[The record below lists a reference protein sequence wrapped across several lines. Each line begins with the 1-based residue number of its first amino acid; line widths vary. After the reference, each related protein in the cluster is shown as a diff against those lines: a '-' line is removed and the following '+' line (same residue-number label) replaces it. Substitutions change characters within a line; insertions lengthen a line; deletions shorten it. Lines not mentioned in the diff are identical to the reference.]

1 VPKPQIKRGS
11 LENSLRASGE
21 NKLYPKKAKT
31 DSDAVSTKPKEFQG
45 NLISSVSWSPDWIQ
59 EPYSWTG
66 HMPFAYWLMAESQ
79 PKVFVELGTH
89 TGNSYFSFCQAV
101 REKGLNTRCYA
112 VDTWQ
117 GDEQAGFY
125 GCDVFELVNQHNE
138 SQYKSFSILYRM
150 TFDEALAKFQDQS
163 VDLLH
168 IDGLHTYEAV
178 RHDFET
184 WLPKLAPGA
193 VVLFHD
199 IKVTHGEFGVW
210 KFWHELREKYPENME
225 FRHSHGLGVIRIPGG
240 SQGEKPAWLKEG
252 AKEQREL
259 LEVITSAGESLI
271 TKAKGQQLERFVA
284 SLQSK
289 GAKAAS
295 EKPLNLELF
304 FAREGEPFSEE
315 KKISE
320 PLLCHDNQPSKTRIS
335 LQGNAARSVLWRID
349 PGCQA
354 GRILIR
360 SIKFFCEDSKVVWD
374 LQDDRERVLV
384 GGTASALPHPA
395 VGIELV
401 STGNDPAVILPKLPS
416 EVLPVALFQ
425 IELEIAPLADAIDAL
440 AKLYAEKEGH
450 QRAVLTQTEGRVKQ
464 LEESL
469 DAQKV
474 ATTIGAKELGESL
487 AGFRQ
492 GLIDEL
498 RELAR
503 KIHERQDDLQQKNLA
518 EMETLRT
525 TFEIQLSKNES
536 NLQEVAE
543 YAGQIQ
549 DSVIAPSSYMIP
561 APFSWYAYLYK
572 MLHIKKPV
580 ILNEK
585 KSSSVAPK
593 RPGFW
598 RRLERSIRKRRKNY
612 INQLGFDEKWYL
624 NEYPDVAA
632 AKCDPWTHYRD
643 SGIHEGRY
651 KSKKEKEKVLN
662 QKGLQRYGPRGLKKN
677 IPALIS
683 ISTSHKK
690 ITEPTFAIFNHEA
703 TVTGAPI
710 LGTKIYNSLCEK
722 GNGDLYFLKDGP
734 LVDRSEKY
742 KLIESDAELNNL
754 FLDDMSQQRPEAILV
769 IANSIESRKAC
780 IHSFTKNIP
789 SILLVHELPS
799 SIPNSEAS
807 FVEGC
812 YYSDI
817 VCFSSLKNLN
827 DVKKRYKPLKL
838 LKGVVIPQGY
848 CGQEDNIRSENDCPI
863 YKRFNDIKNS
873 NPQKLILIGAGTV
886 CFRKG
891 PDLFIEVAAEID
903 KSHPEQF
910 IFIWF
915 GKGFRPD
922 QDANYSSILS
932 DMIYRHN
939 LTGKVFFFDETKN
952 FEKVSAN
959 SDALLLTSRV
969 DPHPIVADIGFKNG
983 KPVFIF
989 AGTTGLEEIYKTN
1002 GLFEEFAAGYLNH
1015 FQMSHKILKW
1025 CDRFKSHNKSTLDY
1039 NMRFQ
1044 KIQPI
1049 SMSDYTDKLSVLGV
1063 QAKARVVQKQKD
1075 LQIIIKS
1082 KCFRPD
1088 FATALP
1094 NLSRDIETQIMIFIQ
1109 SFQKNIGLRKP
1120 FPGFDPYIY
1129 RDLAMDANDLT
1140 DPLAHYITSN
1150 YPQGSW
1156 NYPVC
1161 NVKNEQGANL
1171 KSQVALHIHLFYP
1184 EMLAEITS
1192 RIKINKKLPD
1202 LFISI
1207 PKGKEGLF
1215 KKYENSLFGLPIKK
1229 IFFVD
1234 NIGRDVKPFLD
1245 LIYQNEIGSY
1255 DFIGHIHTKKSAF
1268 YNDETIGV
1276 TWNKFL
1282 LNNLLGASGKLRG
1295 LDFCINQLIKKQ
1307 DIGMIFPDD
1316 PNILLG
1322 WDDNYKISVALG
1334 KKLQIEVNEGQI
1346 NFPIGNMF
1354 WCRQEVLKIFQPFE
1368 DLAYPAEP
1376 IANDGTELHAIERLF
1391 GYATEQMGWK
1401 LLRTNVFGCTR

>member
-1 VPKPQIKRGS
+1 MLNAGTKSASSGKRQRS
-11 LENSLRASGE
+11 SGK
-21 NKLYPKKAKT
+21 NKLYPKRAKQ
-31 DSDAVSTKPKEFQG
+31 DSASVSTKPDQFL
-45 NLISSVSWSPDWIQ
+45 NSLISSVSWSPDWIQ
-59 EPYSWTG
+59 EPYAWAG
-66 HMPFAYWLMAESQ
+66 HMPFAYWIMAECQ

-89 TGNSYFSFCQAV
+89 SGSSYFSFCQAV
-101 REKGLNTRCYA
+101 RDKGLMTRCYA
-112 VDTWQ
+112 VDTWK
-117 GDEQAGFY
+117 GDEQAGSY
-125 GCDVFELVNQHNE
+125 GEDVFEMVNRHNE
-138 SQYKSFSILYRM
+138 SQYKKFSALYRM
-150 TFDEALAKFQDQS
+150 TFDEALVQFQDQS

-184 WLPKLAPGA
+184 WFPKLAPGA
-193 VVLFHD
+193 LVLFHD

-210 KFWHELREKYPENME
+210 KFWAELKGKYPQNFE
-225 FRHSHGLGVIRIPGG
+225 FRHSHGLGVIELPGSSRAG
-240 SQGEKPAWLKEG
+240 DLVWLRKGTAEG
-252 AKEQREL
+252 KNL
-259 LEVITSAGESLI
+259 LEVMTANGESLI
-271 TKAKGQQLERFVA
+271 AKVRDQELERLASAAQTKANKTGI
-284 SLQSK
+284 
-289 GAKAAS
+289 
-295 EKPLNLELF
+295 EKPMNLELF
-304 FAREGEPFSEE
+304 FAQEGELFSEK

-320 PLLCHDNQPSKTRIS
+320 PVLCRENEHTQIRIQ
-335 LQGNAARSVLWRID
+335 LQGKAARSVLWRID
-349 PGCQA
+349 LGDQPGLFRFHELGFTAKNGKKIWRLTDHSDEAVSGGSAERLNGDGFLVCSFGKDPQ
-354 GRILIR
+354 IL
-360 SIKFFCEDSKVVWD
+360 
-374 LQDDRERVLV
+374 
-384 GGTASALPHPA
+384 
-395 VGIELV
+395 
-401 STGNDPAVILPKLPS
+401 LPKLS
-416 EVLPVALFQ
+416 LSTDEKLYEIRITLEVLNAKDYLPFLATRYHELESQSRSNLATIKVALEQ
-425 IELEIAPLADAIDAL
+425 KEEEARKAQSNAEKLESVEKNISNSIEELKEELDAL
-440 AKLYAEKEGH
+440 RTSLVDRQRESENNLLEVAKYAEK
-450 QRAVLTQTEGRVKQ
+450 
-464 LEESL
+464 
-469 DAQKV
+469 
-474 ATTIGAKELGESL
+474 
-487 AGFRQ
+487 
-492 GLIDEL
+492 
-498 RELAR
+498 
-503 KIHERQDDLQQKNLA
+503 
-518 EMETLRT
+518 
-525 TFEIQLSKNES
+525 
-536 NLQEVAE
+536 
-543 YAGQIQ
+543 IQ
-549 DSVIAPSSYMIP
+549 DSVVAPSSYLVP
-561 APFSWYAYLYK
+561 APFSWYSYLYK

-585 KSSSVAPK
+585 KRSAAAPK

-612 INQLGFDEKWYL
+612 INRLGFDEKWYL

-632 AKCDPWTHYRD
+632 AKCNPWSHYRD

-662 QKGLQRYGPRGLKKN
+662 QKGLQKYASRGLKRN
-677 IPALIS
+677 VPALIS
-683 ISTSHKK
+683 ISTRHQNKK
-690 ITEPTFAIFNHEA
+690 ITAATFAIFNHEA
-703 TVTGAPI
+703 TITGAPI
-710 LGTKIYNSLCEK
+710 LGTKIYNSLREK
-722 GNGDLYFLKDGP
+722 SNGDLYFLKDGP
-734 LVDRSEKY
+734 LVEGNENY
-742 KLIESDAELNNL
+742 KIIESDTDLNNL
-754 FLDDMSQQRPEAILV
+754 FLDGLCQQSPEDVLV

-789 SILLVHELPS
+789 SILLVHELPL

-827 DVKKRYKPLKL
+827 DVKQRYKPLRL
-838 LKGVVIPQGY
+838 LKGVVVPQGY
-848 CGQEDNIRSENDCPI
+848 CGQEDSIRIENDCPI
-863 YKRFNDIKNS
+863 YKRFNAIKNN

-891 PDLFIEVAAEID
+891 PDLFIEVAAEIE
-903 KSHPEQF
+903 KSYPEKF
-910 IFIWF
+910 LFIWF

-932 DMIYRHN
+932 DMIYRQN

-969 DPHPIVADIGFKNG
+969 DPHPIVADICFKNG

-1002 GLFEEFAAGYLNH
+1002 ELFEEFAAEYLNH
-1015 FQMSHKILKW
+1015 FEMSQKILKW
-1025 CDRFKSHNKSTLDY
+1025 SDRFKSRNKSTPDY
-1039 NMRFQ
+1039 SIRFQ

-1049 SMSDYTDKLSVLGV
+1049 SMSDYTDKLSGLGV
-1063 QAKARVVQKQKD
+1063 QAKARSVQKQKD

-1088 FATALP
+1088 FATAP
-1094 NLSRDIETQIMIFIQ
+1094 ANISRDIETQIMIFIQ

-1129 RDLAMDANDLT
+1129 RDLIMDANDLT

-1150 YPQGSW
+1150 YPKGSW
-1156 NYPVC
+1156 NYLVC
-1161 NVKNEQGANL
+1161 DVKNEQDSNL

-1192 RIKINKKLPD
+1192 RLKINKILPD

-1207 PKGKEGLF
+1207 PKSKEGLF
-1215 KKYENSLFGLPIKK
+1215 KDYENHLYGLPIKK

-1245 LIYQNEIGSY
+1245 LIYQNELGSY

-1268 YNDETIGV
+1268 YNNKTIGV
-1276 TWNKFL
+1276 TWNNFL

-1334 KKLQIEVNEGQI
+1334 KKLQIEVNERQI

-1354 WCRQEVLKIFQPFE
+1354 WCRHEVLKIFQPFE

-1376 IANDGTELHAIERLF
+1376 IANDGTEMHAIERLF